1 LNSLLA
7 GFGVLGVCGV
17 AQESVGPLAWMQRHQ
32 VPVYVAAMAVGAGI
46 GVFAPG
52 LGRGL
57 EQGITPVLGALLYVI
72 FLQVPAAQL
81 LRSLRD
87 GTFLGAALVVN
98 FVVVPLVVAAMFSF
112 LPADQAVRLGVLL
125 VLLTPCVD
133 YVIVFCGLAGGAAHR
148 LLAATP
154 LLLILQM
161 LLLPAFLVLFMGQD
175 LADVVEIGPFVEA
188 FIVLIVIPLTLAW
201 LTQAWA
207 GRHRSGVVLTDAMG
221 TVMVPLLALAL
232 LVVVA
237 SQVPKLG
244 GNFQVVA
251 QVVPFYVAFLL
262 IMAVLGR
269 WVALLFRLDPS
280 GGRAIVFT
288 GATRNSLVVLP
299 LALAL
304 PDAYAV
310 AALVIVTQTLV
321 EVIGMVLYVRAVPR
335 LMPVRSST
343 P

>member
-1 LNSLLA
+1 MAHESA
-7 GFGVLGVCGV
+7 GVV
-17 AQESVGPLAWMQRHQ
+17 AWMERRQ
-32 VPVYVAAMAVGAGI
+32 VAVYVAAMAVGAGI
-46 GVFAPG
+46 GLLAPAVG
-52 LGRGL
+52 TWL
-57 EQGITPVLGALLYVI
+57 ERAINPVLGALLYVT
-72 FLQVPAAQL
+72 FLQVPAGEL

-87 GTFLGAALVVN
+87 GRFLGAALVVN
-98 FVVVPLVVAAMFSF
+98 FVVVPLVVAAMFAF

-133 YVIVFCGLAGGAAHR
+133 YVIVFCGLAGGASRR

-161 LLLPAFLVLFMGQD
+161 LLLPVFLLLFMSPD
-175 LADVVEIGPFVEA
+175 LAGVVEIGPFVEA
-188 FIVLIVIPLTLAW
+188 FVVLIVIPLTLAR

-207 GRHRSGVVLTDAMG
+207 TRRRAGVVVTQAAG
-221 TVMVPLLALAL
+221 TVMVPLMALTL

-244 GNFQVVA
+244 GNFGVVVG
-251 QVVPFYVAFLL
+251 VVPFYVAFLV
-262 IMAVLGR
+262 IMVFAG
-269 WVALLFRLDPS
+269 WVVARGFGLDPF

-304 PDAYAV
+304 PDAYAI
-310 AALVIVTQTLV
+310 AAVVVVTQTLV
-321 EVIGMVLYVRAVPR
+321 EVIGMVIYVRVVPR
-335 LMPVRSST
+335 LLPFT
-343 P
+343 

>member
-1 LNSLLA
+1 M
-7 GFGVLGVCGV
+7 
-17 AQESVGPLAWMQRHQ
+17 AQESTGLVAWMERHQ
-32 VPVYVAAMAVGAGI
+32 VAVYLGAMAVGAGI
-46 GVFAPG
+46 GLLAPA
-52 LGRGL
+52 LGTGL
-57 EQGITPVLGALLYVI
+57 EQAINPVLGALLYVT
-72 FLQVPAAQL
+72 FLQVPAAEL

-87 GTFLGAALVVN
+87 GRFLGALLVVN

-112 LPADQAVRLGVLL
+112 LPADQALRLGVLL

-133 YVIVFCGLAGGAAHR
+133 YVIVFCGLAGGASRR

-161 LLLPAFLVLFMGQD
+161 LLLPVFLVLFMGSD

-207 GRHRSGVVLTDAMG
+207 KRHRSGVVVTAAMG
-221 TVMVPLLALAL
+221 TVMVPLMALTL

-244 GNFQVVA
+244 GNFGVVG

-262 IMAVLGR
+262 IMALAG
-269 WVALLFRLDPS
+269 WIVARVFRLDPL

-288 GATRNSLVVLP
+288 GACPARCVRDRRCRHRHPHPGRGHRHGRLRTRR
-299 LALAL
+299 
-304 PDAYAV
+304 
-310 AALVIVTQTLV
+310 AATTTH
-321 EVIGMVLYVRAVPR
+321 
-335 LMPVRSST
+335 PVNQGKHSG
-343 P
+343 